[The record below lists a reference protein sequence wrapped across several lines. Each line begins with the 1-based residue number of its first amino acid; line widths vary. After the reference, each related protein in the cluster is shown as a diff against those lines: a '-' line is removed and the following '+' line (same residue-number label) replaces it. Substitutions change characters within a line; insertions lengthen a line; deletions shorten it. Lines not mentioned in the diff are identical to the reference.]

1 MNKFIRERNKKFI
14 IIGIDNAFTIDEDV
28 RQVWT
33 DSILNFDMYKNINIL
48 QSLCKKNNITFIN
61 GLSILEKKNKKQVK
75 RFIIISWKFIW
86 TS

>member
-1 MNKFIRERNKKFI
+1 MEYYRNSFKKMNKFIGERNKKFI

-61 GLSILEKKNKKQVK
+61 GLSILEKKKQETSKKDL
-75 RFIIISWKFIW
+75 
-86 TS
+86 